1 MPNFKIVFKVFAS
14 TDKVELFLFRY
25 QILHSSYI
33 FSFAIL
39 IFKHL
44 STHAKESFP
53 IILFL
58 WYMAKA
64 DMRKFNVEKKSG
76 AKKVRQ

>member
-1 MPNFKIVFKVFAS
+1 MHLLPFTTYSNFWK
-14 TDKVELFLFRY
+14 TY
-25 QILHSSYI
+25 LH
-33 FSFAIL
+33 
-39 IFKHL
+39 
-44 STHAKESFP
+44 STHAKGSFP